1 MKRKSLFTLLFLAI
15 ILFFVGYGAAKLM
28 RQTEMVSFTAAYVE
42 KLTDSGGHVT
52 EHRYIVADKPGAS
65 VRVNFSTK
73 ADDSECRV
81 RIVLTP
87 SSTTFVV
94 DELMAK
100 STIYHPLPT
109 TGGTQLTVPNRF
121 TNAGTA
127 RSFGYNAV
135 ILVAEDKT
143 SRVERWI
150 IPQLN
155 DLAVKDVRHW
165 KDNTGM
171 IVGTTEQTV
180 TELTV
185 GEPDPELFLVPINY
199 REITPSE
206 IEIVLLR
213 DVLQLP
219 QSKLNLDVLRR
230 SDEIYMKSQIYK

>member
-1 MKRKSLFTLLFLAI
+1 MLFLAI
-15 ILFFVGYGAAKLM
+15 ILVFVGYGAAKLI
-28 RQTEMVSFTAAYVE
+28 RQTETVSFTAAYVE
-42 KLTDSGGHVT
+42 RLTDSGGHVT
-52 EHRYIVADKPGAS
+52 EHRYIMADKPGAS
-65 VRVNFSTK
+65 VRVNVSAK
-73 ADDSECRV
+73 ADGSECRA
-81 RIVLTP
+81 RIVRTP

-109 TGGTQLTVPNRF
+109 AGGTQATIPNRF

-127 RSFGYNAV
+127 RSFHYDAA

-165 KDNTGM
+165 KDSTGT

-185 GEPDPELFLVPINY
+185 GEPDPDLFEIPVGY
-199 REITPSE
+199 REMMPSE
-206 IEIVLLR
+206 IQVALFRDLLPSA
-213 DVLQLP
+213 LP
-219 QSKLNLDVLRR
+219 HLNAGILMR
-230 SDEIYMKSQIYK
+230 SDDAYLKSQKYK